1 MGVVVIIFNSFV
13 ANYFKQNWVN
23 CWPPF
28 PFESLIIVAFSG
40 AAMLSRATSKEIAAF
55 LAEKKIH
62 IYTPGDSGVALRSCY
77 LGCLPRLR
85 VLNTCQG
92 VIS

>member
-55 LAEKKIH
+55 LAEKKY
-62 IYTPGDSGVALRSCY
+62 IYTHLGTLGWLSGAVTLAAYPGSWF
-77 LGCLPRLR
+77 
-85 VLNTCQG
+85 
-92 VIS
+92 